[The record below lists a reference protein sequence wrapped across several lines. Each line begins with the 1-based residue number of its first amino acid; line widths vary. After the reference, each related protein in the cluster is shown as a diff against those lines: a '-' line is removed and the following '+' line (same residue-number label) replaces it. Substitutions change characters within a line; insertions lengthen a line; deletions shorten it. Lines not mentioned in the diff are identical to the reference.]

1 MRGVGTK
8 LPIIVHVQGERCLL
22 GGKVVK
28 KGQNHVYVVIKWPLV
43 APILLLKLNCGV
55 SKCHAHR
62 IRLILNFILGICDL
76 ILEHIGMKVN
86 VNFRCPFGIVANQP

>member
-1 MRGVGTK
+1 M
-8 LPIIVHVQGERCLL
+8 
-22 GGKVVK
+22 VK

-62 IRLILNFILGICDL
+62 FRLILNTYIRRYKRVSNFVL
-76 ILEHIGMKVN
+76 ILEHREIKVLDHGHACN
-86 VNFRCPFGIVANQP
+86 YKLVHVVR

>member
-55 SKCHAHR
+55 SKCPPLQ
-62 IRLILNFILGICDL
+62 IDFKYMGLNVLILFYEYL
-76 ILEHIGMKVN
+76 I
-86 VNFRCPFGIVANQP
+86 